1 MAFRKENLSS
11 PQEKQNSMAL
21 IEINNLGKTY
31 TDEGLATTALKS
43 ISFSIE
49 PGDFVAIMGPS
60 GSGKST
66 LLHILGFLDKHSD
79 GTYFF
84 QGKNVSEYTDTE
96 LAEIRNEKVGFI
108 FQTFNLL
115 ARTNVLENVKLPLL
129 YSKVP
134 EREWDTLAKE
144 AIEAVG
150 LSHRLTHEPSELSG
164 GERQRV
170 AIARALINKPKII
183 FADEPTGNLDSKSG
197 QIVMDIIQKLNE
209 AGHTVILI
217 THETYTAENA
227 KRIIRLQDGLI
238 VSDEKVANRRKAH
251 EQFLK

>member
-1 MAFRKENLSS
+1 
-11 PQEKQNSMAL
+11 MAL
-21 IEINNLGKTY
+21 IKVEHLNKTY
-31 TDEGLATTALKS
+31 ADEGVSTTALKDV
-43 ISFSIE
+43 SFSIE
-49 PGDFVAIMGPS
+49 AGDFLAIMGPS

-66 LLHILGFLDKHSD
+66 LLHILGFLDKHSEGD
-79 GTYFF
+79 YFF
-84 QGKNVSEYTDTE
+84 EGKNVSQYSDEE
-96 LAEIRNEKVGFI
+96 LARIRNEEVGFI

-115 ARTNVLENVKLPLL
+115 ARTTVLENVKLPLL

-134 EREWDTLAKE
+134 EKDWDKLALD
-144 AIEAVG
+144 AIESVG
-150 LSHRLTHEPSELSG
+150 MSHRLNHEPSELSG

-197 QIVMDIIQKLNE
+197 QIVMEIIQKLND

-227 KRIIRLQDGLI
+227 KRIIRLSDGLI
-238 VSDEKVANRRKAH
+238 QSDEVVSNRRKAF
-251 EQFLK
+251 EKFEK

>member
-1 MAFRKENLSS
+1 MD
-11 PQEKQNSMAL
+11 L
-21 IEINNLGKTY
+21 IRAEHLNKTY
-31 TDEGLATTALKS
+31 TDGETLTTAVRD
-43 ISFSIE
+43 ISFSIKK
-49 PGDFVAIMGPS
+49 GDFVAIMGPS

-66 LLHILGFLDKHSD
+66 LLHILGFLDKHTE

-84 QGKNVSEYTDTE
+84 QGKNVSQYSDEE
-96 LAEIRNEKVGFI
+96 LAAIRNTEVGFI

-115 ARTNVLENVKLPLL
+115 ARTTVLENVKLPLL

-134 EREWDTLAKE
+134 EQDWDGLARE

-150 LSHRLTHEPSELSG
+150 MSHRLSHEPSELSG

-170 AIARALINKPKII
+170 AIARALIQKPSII

-197 QIVMDIIQKLNE
+197 QVVMEIIQKLNE
-209 AGHTVILI
+209 TGHTVILI

-227 KRIIRLQDGLI
+227 KRIIKLSDGLI
-238 VSDEKVANRRKAH
+238 QSDEIVANRRKAF
-251 EQFLK
+251 EKFVK

>member
-1 MAFRKENLSS
+1 M
-11 PQEKQNSMAL
+11 PL
-21 IEINNLGKTY
+21 IEVKQLSKTY
-31 TDEGLATTALKS
+31 TDEGLATTALKDV
-43 ISFSIE
+43 SFSIE
-49 PGDFVAIMGPS
+49 PADFVAIMGPS

-79 GTYFF
+79 GTFFF
-84 QGKNVSEYTDTE
+84 QGKNVSDYTDIE
-96 LAEIRNEKVGFI
+96 LAKIRNEEVGFI

-134 EREWDTLAKE
+134 EREWDRLAKE
-144 AIEAVG
+144 AIESVG
-150 LSHRLTHEPSELSG
+150 LSHRLSHEPSELSG

-197 QIVMDIIQKLNE
+197 QVVMDIIQKLSRSHRHSHHPRDIHRGKRQ
-209 AGHTVILI
+209 AD
-217 THETYTAENA
+217 YT
-227 KRIIRLQDGLI
+227 
-238 VSDEKVANRRKAH
+238 
-251 EQFLK
+251 FT